1 MGKPSVVAVVAVALL
16 LGGCASNGSAAPDNT
31 AVCHAFTSGTSHVEV
46 TAQGTVVRAFG
57 VQAGRESP
65 HEGFLM
71 RLSSDCTVVV
81 RVEANVDFTGT
92 FALRPGQTVIVRG
105 EYEYYA
111 MGGVIHWTHHDPRGR
126 HAGGFIQVD
135 GHQFG

>member
-1 MGKPSVVAVVAVALL
+1 MGKPSVFALVAVALL
-16 LGGCASNGSAAPDNT
+16 AGCAANGSAAPDNA

-71 RLSSDCTVVV
+71 RLSSDCSVVV

-92 FALRPGQTVIVRG
+92 FALRPGQTVVVRG

-111 MGGVIHWTHHDPRGR
+111 LGGVIHWTHRDPRGR

>member
-1 MGKPSVVAVVAVALL
+1 MDKPSVVVFAAIVM
-16 LGGCASNGSAAPDNT
+16 LGGCASNGSASPDNA
-31 AVCHAFTSGTSHVEV
+31 AVCRAFTSGTSHVEV

-71 RLSSDCTVVV
+71 RLSSDCSVIV

-92 FALRPGQTVIVRG
+92 FALRPGQSVVVRG

-111 MGGVIHWTHHDPRGR
+111 LGGVIHWTHRDPRGR
-126 HAGGFIQVD
+126 HPGGYIQVD